1 MRPESPGRYAL
12 FASERLDELD
22 DESVEGFD
30 ELEPESEDLE
40 SEGEESELDDDSE
53 PDDADSFV
61 RSLDFP
67 FEDPARLSVL

>member
-1 MRPESPGRYAL
+1 M
-12 FASERLDELD
+12 ASDRLAEPD

-30 ELEPESEDLE
+30 EPEPESEDLE
-40 SEGEESELDDDSE
+40 SEDDESELDDDSE
-53 PDDADSFV
+53 PEDDSELDDADSFV